1 MGIVGDGAGPFLD
14 KLQDFLG
21 VPLEDKNGK
30 YYDRNLDK
38 EYLEWLKHLMM
49 FTERN
54 ISDDSFTDDGA
65 TFDEKSETRKY
76 ATMLPLTSGQGG
88 NFTEFMKN
96 LAHVI

>member
-1 MGIVGDGAGPFLD
+1 MGFTTVGDGAGPFLD

-49 FTERN
+49 FTEQE
-54 ISDDSFTDDGA
+54 ILVMIASQ
-65 TFDEKSETRKY
+65 
-76 ATMLPLTSGQGG
+76 MMGQRL
-88 NFTEFMKN
+88 MKK
-96 LAHVI
+96 